1 MPDEAPSA
9 PAGWYPDPK
18 GGQRYWDGE
27 SWLNIPAPPQD
38 LSEQSLVSDSDVV
51 SKTTTS
57 RTRLFIWIALGVVA
71 LVAIVAVSIQSS
83 NQAAFDKEQAAM
95 AQEQRAAE
103 ASKAAEAAKTS
114 RVLEER
120 TKQVAT
126 IVESVK
132 GSAQKLLDEGVI
144 TGSIIDAY
152 CNPVAGGSL
161 GDITE
166 STTAFECFV
175 ATKDNGDGTQNGY
188 FWDVTQNWD
197 SGRYT
202 WSFRKN

>member
-1 MPDEAPSA
+1 MTDEAPSA
-9 PAGWYPDPK
+9 PAGWYPDPQ
-18 GGQRYWDGE
+18 GGKRYWDGE

-38 LSEQSLVSDSDVV
+38 STEKSLVADSDDA
-51 SKTTTS
+51 SKKSPS
-57 RTRLFIWIALGVVA
+57 RTKLFIWIALGVVA
-71 LVAIVAVSIQSS
+71 LVTIFAVSIQSS
-83 NQAAFDKEQAAM
+83 NQAAIDKEQAAI

-103 ASKAAEAAKTS
+103 ASKAAEAAKES

-202 WSFRKN
+202 WAFRKN